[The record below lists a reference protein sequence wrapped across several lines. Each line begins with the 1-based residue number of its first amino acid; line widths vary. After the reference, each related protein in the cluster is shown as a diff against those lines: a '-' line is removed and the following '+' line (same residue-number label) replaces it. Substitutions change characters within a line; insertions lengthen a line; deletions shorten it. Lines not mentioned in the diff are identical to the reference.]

1 MVVLL
6 QGVAPELPLW
16 MKNIMDKIK
25 NPRTTRNVKLYLTK
39 LIINTSSVSK
49 THYLYNHIGA
59 VMFSML
65 ASGW

>member
-6 QGVAPELPLW
+6 QGVVPELPLW

-49 THYLYNHIGA
+49 THYGTISVL
-59 VMFSML
+59 
-65 ASGW
+65 

>member
-6 QGVAPELPLW
+6 QGVVPELPLW

-39 LIINTSSVSK
+39 LIINPSSVSK
-49 THYLYNHIGA
+49 THYGTISVL
-59 VMFSML
+59 
-65 ASGW
+65 

>member
-6 QGVAPELPLW
+6 QGVVPELPLW
-16 MKNIMDKIK
+16 MKNMMDKIK

-49 THYLYNHIGA
+49 THYLWKHIDD
-59 VMFSML
+59 VMVSML